1 MFAFRPDLLI
11 EVLPIIGTGMLGIFL
26 VTGVIIALVALI
38 NTQQWARLQKYTIT
52 CACFMPGWV
61 YRTVP
66 FAAKR

>member
-38 NTQQWARLQKYTIT
+38 NKFGNR
-52 CACFMPGWV
+52 
-61 YRTVP
+61 
-66 FAAKR
+66 